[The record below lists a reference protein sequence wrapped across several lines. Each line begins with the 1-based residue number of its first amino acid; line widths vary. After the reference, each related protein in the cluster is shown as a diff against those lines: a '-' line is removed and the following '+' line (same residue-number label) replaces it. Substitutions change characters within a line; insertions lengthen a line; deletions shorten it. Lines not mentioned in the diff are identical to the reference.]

1 MSFIDDFER
10 HEIYLARLAT
20 QLLNAHIYPS
30 LTEAYKAARLILLDA
45 EQIKSP
51 AQLNKITA
59 AIRKATNE
67 TIAKSW
73 ESATAELE
81 QIAIYE
87 AGYYAA
93 LVGGYQDARLKTP
106 ADKQIADYVK
116 KSLMTLHSG
125 KKVDSGF
132 WGEFVGEQIAAVGNG
147 YDSAVKAGYSQGE
160 TVNQIAGRIRTVTEG
175 LSKSQSESLAR
186 TGVQHYATQARQAMA
201 EANADVIEREIPIV
215 TFDNRTSIVCA
226 GIASKYPKG
235 WKRGESPIGYPPYH
249 YGCRTGIAHLVAGQE
264 YVDGARAAIGGQK
277 GAEAAEQFEKKQSRT
292 DKKFRYRGKKDLDV
306 FKPGQIS
313 TKTSIDDWM
322 RSQPDWFIESNLG
335 PTKAKLFKEGKM
347 KLSQFTDATNRPLT
361 IDELRQLDAEAFKRA
376 GL

>member
-45 EQIKSP
+45 EQINSP

-73 ESATAELE
+73 EDATAEME

-106 ADKQIADYVK
+106 ADKQIADYAAK
-116 KSLMTLHSG
+116 ALLSLTSG
-125 KKVDSGF
+125 DRVQSGV
-132 WGEFVGEQIAAVGNG
+132 WADYVGAQIASIGNA
-147 YDSAVKAGYSQGE
+147 YDSSVKAGFANGE
-160 TVNQIAGRIRTVTEG
+160 TVNQIAGRLRTTTEG
-175 LSKSQSESLAR
+175 ILTREAEALAR
-186 TGVQHYATQARQAMA
+186 TGVQHYANRAREAMA
-201 EANADVIEREIPIV
+201 EANADAIEFRV
-215 TFDNRTSIVCA
+215 YWATMDNRTTTLCA
-226 GIASKYPKG
+226 GRHLKKWKMDDKKFPDIPAHYNCRSG
-235 WKRGESPIGYPPYH
+235 WVF
-249 YGCRTGIAHLVAGQE
+249 TVFGQDGK
-264 YVDGARAAIGGQK
+264 VDGTRAAIGGNE
-277 GAEAAEQFEKKQSRT
+277 GEDAAEAFERRQDRT
-292 DKKFRYRGKKDLDV
+292 DKKIRYRGKKDKAI
-306 FKPGQIS
+306 FNPGQIAAN
-313 TKTSIDDWM
+313 TKYDEWL
-322 RSQPDWFIESNLG
+322 RKQPAWFQDSALG
-335 PTKAKLFKEGKM
+335 ATRAKLFREGGMSISKFNDM
-347 KLSQFTDATNRPLT
+347 AGRPLT
-361 IDELRQLDAEAFKRA
+361 LSELRQLDAEAFKRA